1 MALGDRVVV
10 TYDDGGRSTAT
21 KEVRAGSAG
30 GSVTWERKDGFVEV
44 VERSKNKRD
53 LRRLAFREERVVS
66 VEYEPGR

>member
-1 MALGDRVVV
+1 M
-10 TYDDGGRSTAT
+10 
-21 KEVRAGSAG
+21 E
-30 GSVTWERKDGFVEV
+30 WERKDGFVEV

>member
-1 MALGDRVVV
+1 MALGDRVIV

-30 GSVTWERKDGFVEV
+30 GSVAWERKEGFVEV

-66 VEYEPGR
+66 VEYEPTR

>member
-30 GSVTWERKDGFVEV
+30 GSVEWDRQDGFVV
-44 VERSKNKRD
+44 VIERSKNKRE
-53 LRRLAFREERVVS
+53 LRSLAFREERVVS
-66 VEYEPGR
+66 VEYEPAR